1 MNWASRLHKADD
13 FVTGFVGFLQNEANI
28 AIFYYHTG
36 VRLLQLLVLYMCLHI
51 LFIVQVE

>member
-36 VRLLQLLVLYMCLHI
+36 VRLLQLLVFMCLHI